1 MMHHLHSLIYLEP
14 ANTVGRKETT
24 SEYQEKTMKL
34 RMVALRRIDFW
45 EWGMD
50 QIKKL
55 SHF

>member
-1 MMHHLHSLIYLEP
+1 MMHHLHSLIHLEP
-14 ANTVGRKETT
+14 ANTVGRKEIT

-34 RMVALRRIDFW
+34 LMVALRRIDFW

-55 SHF
+55 SQF